1 MSVHYSLM
9 NVHTS
14 RSRRQGI
21 GRQYPR
27 GSRSVIR
34 MRIGPFQLS
43 DLASELMQKLS
54 SDINKSKRELFLKG
68 AFAD

>member
-1 MSVHYSLM
+1 M

-21 GRQYPR
+21 GRQYPG
-27 GSRSVIR
+27 GSRSVLQ
-34 MRIGPFQLS
+34 MRIRRFQLS

-54 SDINKSKRELFLKG
+54 SDINKSKRELFLEG
-68 AFAD
+68 ALAD